1 VIEYPADRHQFSRW
15 ASDGL
20 VGAGVAGRGR
30 NEGLMTTALWLV
42 LPVIGM
48 VALGVAAMF
57 AVRSNAVEFE
67 SINAVWPTVLE
78 ALPPVEHDYHHETA
92 AISQAA

>member
-1 VIEYPADRHQFSRW
+1 
-15 ASDGL
+15 
-20 VGAGVAGRGR
+20 
-30 NEGLMTTALWLV
+30 MTTALLLV

-67 SINAVWPTVLE
+67 SISAVWPTVLE
-78 ALPPVEHDYHHETA
+78 ALPPVEHDYHRETA